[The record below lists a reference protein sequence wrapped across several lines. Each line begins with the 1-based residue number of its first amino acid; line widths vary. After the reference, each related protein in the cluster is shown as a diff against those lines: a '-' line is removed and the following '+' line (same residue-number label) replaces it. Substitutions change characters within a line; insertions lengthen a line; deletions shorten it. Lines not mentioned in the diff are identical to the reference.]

1 MDTILATETE
11 RAVVVSPEQGQSDL
25 LAQLAEQIKSL
36 AAIELPTKIK
46 ILGDV
51 KAAEQHKAE
60 IQKQVDNLRESLTA
74 KKAETSAFGRE
85 FATLRQREK
94 DMTAE
99 GKNTKSLDKDYAEI
113 IQKQKRAQDTIDL
126 IEREALPEK
135 EAQLMQ
141 ANEALRH
148 TGQKDLDVCRDTY
161 KKFEQLLTNIDDTVL
176 KLWQGVC
183 LDASKHNVPIVSARR
198 DNIHKDVVMT
208 EKLRK
213 MRESRTAIKIG
224 KLNLKG

>member
-1 MDTILATETE
+1 MDTILAVEKK
-11 RAVVVSPEQGQSDL
+11 AVVVSPEQRQSDL
-25 LAQLAEQIKSL
+25 LAQLAGQIKSL

-46 ILGDV
+46 VEGDT
-51 KAAEQHKAE
+51 KAAKQHKAE
-60 IQKQVDNLRESLTA
+60 IQKQIDNLHETLAVKR
-74 KKAETSAFGRE
+74 AEHNEVGRE
-85 FATLRQREK
+85 FLVLRQREK

-99 GKNTKSLDKDYAEI
+99 GKDTKPLDKDYAEI

-126 IEREALPEK
+126 IEKEALPEK

-148 TGQKDLDVCRDTY
+148 SGQKDLDVCRDTY
-161 KKFEQLLTNIDDTVL
+161 KKFEQLLTDIDDTVL